1 MYIKQDMDFNDLM
14 ENCWS
19 GAVDTLKT
27 IEEHG
32 KEDELMAHLEEI
44 FESYF
49 DNVPTMTEVN
59 DYLRFEDEVIFEALG
74 IFETEEEEEEEEDS
88 LEESEIDFS
97 QYVDF
102 DSFCAGRDC
111 NTCPF
116 FHYAVENKDFEC
128 EEYFNQKYK
137 K

>member
-14 ENCWS
+14 NNCWS
-19 GAVDTLKT
+19 GAIDTLKT

-32 KEDELMAHLEEI
+32 KEDELMQLLEDA
-44 FESYF
+44 F
-49 DNVPTMTEVN
+49 DECPDITRIN
-59 DYLRFEDEVIFEALG
+59 DYLWFSDEDIFECLG
-74 IFETEEEEEEEEDS
+74 IFETEEEEEEEEDN

-116 FHYAVENKDFEC
+116 FHYVMENKGFDC

>member
-14 ENCWS
+14 DNCWS
-19 GAVDTLKT
+19 GAIDTLKT
-27 IEEHG
+27 IEEHD
-32 KEDELMAHLEEI
+32 KEEELMAHLEEI

-49 DNVPTMTEVN
+49 DNVPTMTEIN
-59 DYLRFEDEVIFEALG
+59 DYLRFEWEAIFECLG
-74 IFETEEEEEEEEDS
+74 ISETEDEEEEDD

-116 FHYAVENKDFEC
+116 FHYVMENKSFDC
-128 EEYFNQKYK
+128 GEYFNQKYK